1 MRTRLIIQAISFAL
15 IVAAGAAWM
24 KSRAIALELRARHA
38 ALVHQ
43 RNASPV
49 LVRER
54 DDLRAK
60 LVETA
65 QRRPVEAIATT
76 PVSAPV
82 GPLLELGEWRASQ
95 EWRNEGQATARAA
108 VGTFLWATAGGDVSA
123 VTSALAFDDDGRKT
137 AQALF
142 DAMSPA
148 ARQAFQS
155 PAAMVASL
163 MINAVP
169 DTAAQLSWFN
179 QRDDDHATVGLLVR
193 PSENTERAADPA
205 EVGDKPPPRGG
216 RPRINQFIALSLQR
230 SPTGWQ
236 VIVPAKAIERLSH
249 NVGAGAHR

>member
-1 MRTRLIIQAISFAL
+1 MRTRLIIQIISFAL

-24 KSRAIALELRARHA
+24 KSRATALELRARHA
-38 ALVHQ
+38 ALVLQ
-43 RNASPV
+43 RNPSPV
-49 LVRER
+49 LVKER
-54 DDLRAK
+54 DDLRSE
-60 LVETA
+60 LVETF
-65 QRRPVEAIATT
+65 QRQPVETIATA
-76 PVSAPV
+76 PVSAPA

-123 VTSALAFDDDGRKT
+123 VTSTLAFDDDGRKT

-155 PAAMVASL
+155 PEAMVASL
-163 MINAVP
+163 MIAAVP

-179 QRDDDHATVGLLVR
+179 QRDEDHATVGLLVR
-193 PSENTERAADPA
+193 PSENTEPAVGPAA
-205 EVGDKPPPRGG
+205 VGDKPPPRGG
-216 RPRINQFIALSLQR
+216 RPRINQFTSLSLLR

-236 VIVPAKAIERLSH
+236 VIVPAKAIERLKI
-249 NVGAGAHR
+249 NVGAVAR